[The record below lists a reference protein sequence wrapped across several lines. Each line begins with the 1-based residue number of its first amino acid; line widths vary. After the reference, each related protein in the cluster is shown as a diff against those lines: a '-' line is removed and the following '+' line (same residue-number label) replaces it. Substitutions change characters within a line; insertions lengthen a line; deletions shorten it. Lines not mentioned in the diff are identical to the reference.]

1 MLGASQ
7 VEGHQGQPVDRVDAV
22 GEEDESR
29 LVKSI
34 WRQCWKTEHEHLAK
48 GATWALAGLEGVE
61 SCKDYEKEGEKQ
73 ASHDFIFHAGAHQD
87 LPGSLNQKR

>member
-1 MLGASQ
+1 M
-7 VEGHQGQPVDRVDAV
+7 DCVDAV
-22 GEEDESR
+22 GEEDKSC

-34 WRQCWKTEHEHLAK
+34 WGQCLKTKHEHLAK
-48 GATWALAGLEGVE
+48 EATWALAGLEGVE

-87 LPGSLNQKR
+87 LPGALNQKR